1 MPWSATTVSSE
12 PFMRTVI
19 GIVSRSKR
27 PSSVA
32 RAASWWDRSPSSSS
46 SERGIS
52 HLSAIISAEMP
63 CGTRL

>member
-1 MPWSATTVSSE
+1 VE
-12 PFMRTVI
+12 PLTWN

-32 RAASWWDRSPSSSS
+32 RAASWCERSASSSIS
-46 SERGIS
+46 DRGIS

-63 CGTRL
+63 WGTRL